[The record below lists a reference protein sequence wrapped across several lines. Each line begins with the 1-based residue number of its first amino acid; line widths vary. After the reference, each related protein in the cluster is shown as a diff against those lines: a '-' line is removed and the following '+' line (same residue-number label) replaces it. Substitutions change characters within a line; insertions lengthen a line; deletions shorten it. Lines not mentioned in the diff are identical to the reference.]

1 MRKIIH
7 IVMRTTNFGTRPE
20 VAFNSSEEAEKYGKE
35 KYDKNQDYNWYVS
48 QVYLEDKEQK

>member
-35 KYDKNQDYNWYVS
+35 KYDKNQDYN
-48 QVYLEDKEQK
+48 